1 MDPLAT
7 DSPGDQT
14 AMTDEAWQSVLRA
27 VDQTYSELVAH
38 QERLEDQNAELS
50 AAKRLIES
58 VMASVSDIL
67 IVIDRDGT
75 VAEASAS
82 LRGLVGGEAGAV
94 IGQPATGVFD
104 TAGAELLVL
113 AGAFADEHGTYRRWS
128 WLRIPPGGVLTPTGG
143 EYCEL
148 YIKEGGFA
156 YLREAA

>member
-1 MDPLAT
+1 MDPRVT

-94 IGQPATGVFD
+94 IGHPATGIFD
-104 TAGAELLVL
+104 TAGAELLAAAL
-113 AGAFADEHGTYRRWS
+113 ALS
-128 WLRIPPGGVLTPTGG
+128 
-143 EYCEL
+143 
-148 YIKEGGFA
+148 
-156 YLREAA
+156 